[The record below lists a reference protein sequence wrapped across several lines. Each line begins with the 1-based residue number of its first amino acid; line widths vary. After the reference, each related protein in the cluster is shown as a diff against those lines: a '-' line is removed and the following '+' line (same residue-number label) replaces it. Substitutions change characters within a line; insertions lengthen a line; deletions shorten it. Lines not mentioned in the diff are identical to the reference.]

1 MFDKESDRIWEK
13 YEKSIIV
20 ESVSFHVAD
29 TGDNEPQTVL
39 DVCFAVQKDFLFN
52 FLKNS
57 KITPKKVSGLDM
69 LTSDGGDFDKSVG
82 VINFYVSDIPEELKN
97 KAISGVKY
105 HIGNYAKLLGEPI
118 EERSK
123 IYDSLVVRFK
133 ISIDQKQNKSPEMNW
148 SNMNAAL
155 ILKDVLNYPDD
166 VIYNSE
172 PLDVRELLMKIENVE
187 DNDFIINKAERKYSQ
202 EGNHYITG
210 LSKEDI
216 KGRLSQLKKMCE
228 WAIEN
233 DYSKINLS

>member
-1 MFDKESDRIWEK
+1 
-13 YEKSIIV
+13 
-20 ESVSFHVAD
+20 
-29 TGDNEPQTVL
+29 
-39 DVCFAVQKDFLFN
+39 
-52 FLKNS
+52 
-57 KITPKKVSGLDM
+57 M

-187 DNDFIINKAERKYSQ
+187 DNDFIINKSERKYSQ